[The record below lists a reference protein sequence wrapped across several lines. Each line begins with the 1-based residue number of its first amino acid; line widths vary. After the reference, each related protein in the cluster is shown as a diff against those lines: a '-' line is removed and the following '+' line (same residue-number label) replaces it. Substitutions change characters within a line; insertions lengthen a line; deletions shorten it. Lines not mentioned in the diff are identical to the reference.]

1 MAKMQNLIVDDRARG
16 VFRVNRRA
24 FTDPEILEQERRE
37 VFDRSWLYA
46 GHESETADPG
56 DYVTRR
62 VGGRPLILVRD
73 DTGAAHAFLNT
84 CPHRGNIVFRASAP
98 ARPGCCA
105 AFIMPGPSTV
115 GQYRRVL
122 VRGPSGPLYC
132 ERRAV
137 LDLETL
143 RPHGK
148 LSFIL

>member
-1 MAKMQNLIVDDRARG
+1 VRPLAYADAATAPSMRGPAAWEERQCMAKMQNLIVDDRARG

-46 GHESETADPG
+46 GDESEIADPG

-62 VGGRPLILVRD
+62 VGGRPLI
-73 DTGAAHAFLNT
+73 
-84 CPHRGNIVFRASAP
+84 PI
-98 ARPGCCA
+98 
-105 AFIMPGPSTV
+105 
-115 GQYRRVL
+115 GQYRHVL
-122 VRGPSGPLYC
+122 MRGPSGPLFR

-137 LDLETL
+137 LDLETP